1 MTSSHGDESCDPSF
15 GRGEFRSSSLS
26 AREEEGHVPLTP
38 NSICVSRDVNAGDIE
53 LRSTSEGT

>member
-1 MTSSHGDESCDPSF
+1 MTSSHGDESGDPSF
-15 GRGEFRSSSLS
+15 ERREFRSSSLS
-26 AREEEGHVPLTP
+26 AREEGHVPLTP